1 MDDIVCE
8 VYVENT
14 EEHRHAVHVVRR
26 GRDESKNADK
36 QEDQTEQNCSLF
48 LPFDLQLVKTPTL
61 MAVAPYGDKL
71 KTAKRKAGRTV

>member
-1 MDDIVCE
+1 MPFTSCVAAGTNPRMPISRK
-8 VYVENT
+8 T
-14 EEHRHAVHVVRR
+14 
-26 GRDESKNADK
+26 K
-36 QEDQTEQNCSLF
+36 TEQNCSLF